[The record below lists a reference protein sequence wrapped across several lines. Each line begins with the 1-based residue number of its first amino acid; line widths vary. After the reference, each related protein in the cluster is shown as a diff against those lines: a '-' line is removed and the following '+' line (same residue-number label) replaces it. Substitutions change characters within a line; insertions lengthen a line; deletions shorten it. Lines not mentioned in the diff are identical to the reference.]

1 MASPTKRTPSNKK
14 ADIVA
19 PGNPNPGTNSTQAG
33 EADTEVD
40 KLLKQLAGAWSFLA
54 PVRRLWWD
62 RERLLITSLADS
74 YSRKSAR
81 SHVTDGHLSTL
92 AFERQARV
100 AAQLPTGIAYPLTAS
115 DTAEEA
121 STLMNLVI
129 NKYILPNANSQMD
142 ALTKLR
148 MSGVYASMYGIC
160 PIMYDYR
167 IDDEY
172 IGPDFWILPAR
183 NFIPQPNKNS
193 IRDCDW
199 VMVSTMVS
207 VSYLQAIV
215 KRDKTAWDKQNVQH
229 LIDAVIAGATPSKD
243 VDSSQQSEVE
253 NQRTTG
259 WSQGDT
265 GPGNRVELITQYQKG
280 KDGRWITFARDHKDI
295 GVLRDIPNPHKNG
308 RIPIVARQCFPLI
321 DSIWGLGDFERGI
334 TLQKAKDSL
343 INLYLD
349 GVKLSIFP
357 PLKIDV
363 ANATMSTIKI
373 QAGARWLMKDPN
385 AVTQFTPSAAGL
397 ETFQGTYQFLTGALL
412 NQFGTTNTAISA
424 EQGGNPAYGK
434 TPSAIDFQQEREMAR
449 DNWDRFMLEKMLEDL
464 LEGMINLLG
473 ENQEKPINFH
483 IFDADVQRIVKEF
496 GSEPK
501 PQTDENGMVPVATQ
515 MNPPSNKPPKYMK
528 MISPKMAQLTL
539 PKSLLGGKY
548 KFVIDASST
557 MAQDQEKENQTLI
570 EILDFYFQG
579 KPIIDQELQ
588 AEGLQFKGGQA
599 IKEAIYSSGLQNPDK
614 IIVELPQE
622 DSAQLGPVVDVG
634 KVASQFDGD
643 PQIQDTVKK
652 MFAASGVPPQGPAQ
666 PAGPQQPQM
675 PMAQPAAPQMPQQA
689 PQMPQQQPGGM
700 Q

>member
-1 MASPTKRTPSNKK
+1 MATPKKRTPSKK
-14 ADIVA
+14 QADIVA
-19 PGNPNPGTNSTQAG
+19 PATGTGNPDPGTNNTPG
-33 EADTEVD
+33 EEVD
-40 KLLKQLAGAWSFLA
+40 SQVDLLLKQFQGGWNFTA

-62 RERLLITSLADS
+62 RERLLITSLSDS

-92 AFERQARV
+92 TLERQARV
-100 AAQLPTGIAYPLTAS
+100 AAQLPTGIAYPLSAS
-115 DTAEEA
+115 DQAEEA
-121 STLMNLVI
+121 SALMNLVL

-142 ALTKLR
+142 ALTKIR
-148 MSGVYASMYGIC
+148 MSGVYASVYGVC
-160 PIMYDYR
+160 PVMYDYR

-172 IGPDFWILPAR
+172 IGPDFWLIPAR
-183 NFIPQPNKNS
+183 NFVPQPNQNS
-193 IRDCDW
+193 IRDCEW

-207 VSYLQAIV
+207 TNFLKNILS
-215 KRDKTAWDKQNVQH
+215 REKTAWNKENIQK
-229 LIDAVIAGATPSKD
+229 LIAAVEAAPMPSRD
-243 VDSSQQSEVE
+243 LDSSRRSAVE
-253 NQRTTG
+253 NQRAIA
-259 WSQGDT
+259 WPQGDSGPT
-265 GPGNRVELITQYQKG
+265 GRIELITKYEKG
-280 KDGRWITFARDHKDI
+280 VNGHWITFAKDHKEI

-308 RIPIVARQCFPLI
+308 RIPIVLRQCFPLI

-385 AVTQFTPSAAGL
+385 AVTQFTASEAGL
-397 ETFQGTYQFLTGALL
+397 QTFQGTYQFLTGALL
-412 NQFGTTNTAISA
+412 NQFGTTNTSVQAGDS
-424 EQGGNPAYGK
+424 GNPAYGK
-434 TPSAIDFQQEREMAR
+434 TPSAIEFQQQREMAR

-464 LEGMINLLG
+464 IEGMINLLA

-483 IFDADVQRIVKEF
+483 IFDADVERIVKEF
-496 GSEPK
+496 GPPEK
-501 PQTDENGMVPVATQ
+501 TEENGVPL
-515 MNPPSNKPPKYMK
+515 PSQLQTKKPPKYMK

-539 PKSLLGGKY
+539 PKNLIGGKY

-588 AEGLQFKGGQA
+588 ADGLQFQGGQA

-614 IIVELPQE
+614 IITELPQE
-622 DSAQLGPVVDVG
+622 DAMEQMGPVVDVG
-634 KVASQFDGD
+634 KVASQFQGAPD
-643 PQIQDTVKK
+643 IQELVQK
-652 MFAASGVPPQGPAQ
+652 MFAGGNTPGAQ
-666 PAGPQQPQM
+666 PSGQPTIPSQAAPQPAAQPQQPM
-675 PMAQPAAPQMPQQA
+675 APQ
-689 PQMPQQQPGGM
+689 GGM
-700 Q
+700 NG

>member
-1 MASPTKRTPSNKK
+1 MATTKKRTPSKK
-14 ADIVA
+14 QADIVA
-19 PGNPNPGTNSTQAG
+19 QGNPDPGTNSTPG
-33 EADTEVD
+33 VEVD
-40 KLLKQLAGAWSFLA
+40 SQVDLLLKQFQGGWNFIT

-62 RERLLITSLADS
+62 RERLLITSLSDS

-92 AFERQARV
+92 ALERQARV
-100 AAQLPTGIAYPLTAS
+100 AAQLPTGIAYPLSAS

-121 STLMNLVI
+121 SALMNLVI

-142 ALTKLR
+142 ALTKIR
-148 MSGVYASMYGIC
+148 MSGVYASVYGVC

-172 IGPDFWILPAR
+172 IGPDFWIIPAR
-183 NFIPQPNKNS
+183 NFVPQPNQNS
-193 IRDCDW
+193 IRDCEW
-199 VMVSTMVS
+199 VMISTMVS
-207 VSYLQAIV
+207 TNYLKNILS
-215 KRDKTAWDKQNVQH
+215 RDKTAWNKDNIQK
-229 LIDAVIAGATPSKD
+229 LITAVEAAPMPSRD
-243 VDSSQQSEVE
+243 IDSSRRSAVE
-253 NQRTTG
+253 NIRNIS
-259 WSQGDT
+259 WPQGDS
-265 GPGNRVELITQYQKG
+265 GPVGRLELITKYEKG
-280 KDGRWITFARDHKDI
+280 VNGRWITFAKDHKEI

-308 RIPIVARQCFPLI
+308 RIPIVLRQCFPLI

-349 GVKLSIFP
+349 GVKLNIFP

-385 AVTQFTPSAAGL
+385 AVTQFNASNAGL

-412 NQFGTTNTAISA
+412 NQFGTTNTAVSA
-424 EQGGNPAYGK
+424 EQSGNPAYGK
-434 TPSAIDFQQEREMAR
+434 TPSAIEFQQDREMAR
-449 DNWDRFMLEKMLEDL
+449 DNWDRFMLEKMLESL
-464 LEGMINLLG
+464 IEGMINLLG

-483 IFDADVQRIVKEF
+483 IFDADVERIVKEF
-496 GSEPK
+496 GTRPK
-501 PQTDENGMVPVATQ
+501 PETDDNGMATLNSQ
-515 MNPPSNKPPKYMK
+515 INAPANKPPKYMK
-528 MISPKMAQLTL
+528 MVSPKMAQLSL

-588 AEGLQFKGGQA
+588 AEGLQFQGGQA

-614 IIVELPQE
+614 IITEAPQE
-622 DSAQLGPVVDVG
+622 EAMQQMGPVVDVG
-634 KVASQFDGD
+634 KVASQFEGAPD
-643 PQIQDTVKK
+643 IQDLVKK
-652 MFAASGVPPQGPAQ
+652 MFAGGGMPAQ
-666 PAGPQQPQM
+666 PAAQPGAHQPQMPGQQPQM
-675 PMAQPAAPQMPQQA
+675 PVQPQQPMPQQ
-689 PQMPQQQPGGM
+689 GGINAR
-700 Q
+700 